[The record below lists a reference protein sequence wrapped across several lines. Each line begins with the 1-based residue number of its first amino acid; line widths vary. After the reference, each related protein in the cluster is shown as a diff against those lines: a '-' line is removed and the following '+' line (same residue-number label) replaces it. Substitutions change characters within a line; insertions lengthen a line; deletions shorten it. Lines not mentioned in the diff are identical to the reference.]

1 MSRAWLFPGQGT
13 QRRGMGAQVFDLFP
27 GLVAKADR
35 ILGYSIRELC
45 VEDPDER
52 LSTTEYCQPALYV
65 VNALMFLE
73 RRRREPWPA
82 FLAGHSLGE
91 FSALFAAG
99 CFDFETGLRIVL
111 CRARCMAPAGNGS
124 MLAVIGPDLEQLLG
138 VIDELGLTGLD
149 VANYNLP
156 TQTVLA
162 GPDASIATLDAV
174 LVEREL
180 ARTVHLHVGG
190 AFHSR
195 YAEQA
200 AARFRDMLREFELAD
215 PKWPTVSSATGR
227 IYRPGTVR
235 EVLETQIV
243 RPVRWVDTMQFLH
256 DRGVTEAVQIGP
268 GRVLDG
274 LWERFEPG
282 AGALPGHPGKLATQ

>member
-52 LSTTEYCQPALYV
+52 LATTEYCQPALYV

-99 CFDFETGLRIVL
+99 CFDFETGLRIVQ

-124 MLAVIGPDLEQLLG
+124 MLAVIGLDLEQLLG
-138 VIDELGLTGLD
+138 VIDELDLTGLD

-215 PKWPTVSSATGR
+215 PKWPTVSSATGQV
-227 IYRPGTVR
+227 YRPGTVR

-243 RPVRWVDTMQFLH
+243 RPVRWVDAMQFLH
-256 DRGVTEAVQIGP
+256 DRGVTDAVQIGP

-282 AGALPGHPGKLATQ
+282 AGALPGHPGKLAIQ